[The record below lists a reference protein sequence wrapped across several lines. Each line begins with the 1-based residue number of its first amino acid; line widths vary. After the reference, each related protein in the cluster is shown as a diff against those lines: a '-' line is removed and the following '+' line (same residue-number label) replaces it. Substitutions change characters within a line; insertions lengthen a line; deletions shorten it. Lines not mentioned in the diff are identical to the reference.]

1 MRTHIKVVALVN
13 LLLSGLGLLKAIG
26 FLFGGVL
33 SSVFSGSIIGMVVG
47 TVASTVFAVIFG
59 ALSLFGIIASLGLL
73 NNQQWSR
80 MTIIAISIL
89 RLINWPFG
97 SIFGAYS
104 LWVLLNSESKTI
116 FDTQI
121 G

>member
-13 LLLSGLGLLKAIG
+13 LLLSGLGLLKAVG

-33 SSVFSGSIIGMVVG
+33 SSVVSGSLVGMVVG
-47 TVASTVFAVIFG
+47 TIASTVFAVIFG
-59 ALSLFGIIASLGLL
+59 VLSLFGIIASLGLL

-80 MTIIAISIL
+80 LTIVAISVL
-89 RLINWPFG
+89 RLLSWPFG
-97 SIFGAYS
+97 TVFAIYS
-104 LWVLLNSESKTI
+104 LWVLLNDETRSI
-116 FDTQI
+116 FDSQI

>member
-13 LLLSGLGLLKAIG
+13 LLLSGLGLLKAVG

-47 TVASTVFAVIFG
+47 TVASTVFAVIFAG
-59 ALSLFGIIASLGLL
+59 ISLFGVIASLGLL

-80 MTIIAISIL
+80 FTIVAISIL
-89 RLINWPFG
+89 RLLNWPFG
-97 SIFGAYS
+97 TVFGAYS
-104 LWVLLNSESKTI
+104 LWVLLNAESKSV
-116 FDTQI
+116 FDSHI